1 MGPESLTFTLNQGLF
16 TAEGLDPKGG
26 DLKTWPDL
34 VRVAQ
39 RLTKGSGD
47 TYQQIGLLVPSLS
60 LPWLAAWLYSDK
72 ASLTTPDDSKYLL
85 DTPATREAVQFSADL
100 LLKHRLGPK
109 LDAPDRPKNS
119 REALISGQAAMIYDS
134 SSIRLLNAPPDFR
147 FSIVPVP
154 RGPRGTG
161 PASAT
166 WTNFVSVPK
175 DAKNPDAGVEWT
187 RFFTGLDAQVEKLTR
202 LSSQSPRVKL
212 YDTPEW
218 KKAVEKEPNL
228 ASIPEVAR
236 LPGAY
241 PYLRFNRLSADIQPI
256 FNDIMAGKLG
266 VNQGLADAQEKADQI
281 MREPVRVQ

>member
-1 MGPESLTFTLNQGLF
+1 M
-16 TAEGLDPKGG
+16 
-26 DLKTWPDL
+26 
-34 VRVAQ
+34 
-39 RLTKGSGD
+39 
-47 TYQQIGLLVPSLS
+47 
-60 LPWLAAWLYSDK
+60 
-72 ASLTTPDDSKYLL
+72 
-85 DTPATREAVQFSADL
+85 
-100 LLKHRLGPK
+100 
-109 LDAPDRPKNS
+109 
-119 REALISGQAAMIYDS
+119 
-134 SSIRLLNAPPDFR
+134 
-147 FSIVPVP
+147 
-154 RGPRGTG
+154 
-161 PASAT
+161 
-166 WTNFVSVPK
+166 
-175 DAKNPDAGVEWT
+175 EWT